1 MSTPPLDMAVLAAQ
15 LAQNPALTAELQ
27 ALLAAAQPASSAVAA
42 PSIQTQGGAGVG
54 GSVSVQGGGHFIG
67 RDFILIV
74 QQCVPSAQE
83 AEAVTIIDHYLKA
96 LAKDLAGLKLGD
108 IDNALDPTRN
118 KPLELTEI
126 YVPLDTELEI
136 PEDAESL
143 GAWLANPKPSG
154 GILTLNGMPLAIESG
169 MLGIGPKMRRVSV
182 IEALDHHRELTLLGK
197 PGSGKSTCGAY
208 VLLSLA
214 QAWHRPADELTRLG
228 DAWRHGTLLP
238 IRVVL
243 RRFAETLP
251 AGQERACAGDLWNF
265 IARDLQD
272 SGIAS
277 AQEAL
282 ATLQRIARNHGAL
295 FLLDGLDECGST
307 ALRGRVEAAVRDLM
321 DKAGEHCRF
330 LLTARPYAWPR
341 GTAPDQGV
349 YMLADFSPEQ
359 SEQFIRSWYSVVEQ
373 RGWKKTADIERK
385 ISDLLSARDRDD
397 LRHLASNPL
406 LLTLMAVLHTNKGH
420 LPDDRADL
428 YDEAVELLLL
438 RWNQEI
444 GDDAALL
451 SQLDKPGL
459 TLGHLRAALEKLALE
474 VHRAS
479 AGQEGAADI
488 GEMQLLN
495 AWRPLLGTLGK
506 AELVVEYVERR
517 AGLLIGLGQK
527 VEGGER
533 QFTFPHR
540 TFQEFLAACALS
552 KRQDLAAECARL
564 ARDDR
569 AAGHWDVVLPLA
581 ARIAGAERG
590 AGAADALIEG
600 RDVAAKRRRRTLTT
614 TDWRAALLAGQQ
626 LKEIG
631 CGLLRSQEHTA
642 CITERVA
649 DWLVELLKALPPN
662 GLAAPQRALAG
673 DVLSRLGDPRFDPQQ
688 YFLPCGDGLG
698 FVPIPGRD
706 DLRFAQYPVTVAQFR
721 AFVEHSG
728 FELGYP
734 DCLRDPD
741 HRPVRWV
748 NHTEA
753 LAYCEWLTGTGGL
766 PDGWR
771 SDLPDEHEWEHAS
784 RGGQPKEW
792 DYWWAGAADPERAN
806 YGDSGIGDTSV
817 VGCFPANDY
826 GLYDM
831 LGNVWEWTTTP
842 EKPEF
847 GSERDEA
854 RVVRGG
860 SWGYPVFYLR
870 CAGRHWILPHLH
882 GLNLGFRVVLRCSP
896 G

>member
-1 MSTPPLDMAVLAAQ
+1 MAVLAAQ
-15 LAQNPALTAELQ
+15 LAQNPALAAELQ
-27 ALLAAAQPASSAVAA
+27 ALLAATQPASSAVAA

-67 RDFILIV
+67 RDFNLIV
-74 QQCVPSAQE
+74 QQCVPSAQA

-265 IARDLQD
+265 IAHDIQD

-277 AQEAL
+277 SQEAL
-282 ATLQRIARNHGAL
+282 TTLRGIARNHGAL

-330 LLTARPYAWPR
+330 LLTARPYARPK

-349 YMLADFSPEQ
+349 YMLADFSPAQ

-590 AGAADALIEG
+590 AGAADALIDG
-600 RDVAAKRRRRTLTT
+600 REVFSPRRRGPLTVQ
-614 TDWRAALLAGQQ
+614 DWRAALLAGQQ
-626 LKEIG
+626 LQEIG
-631 CGLLRSQEHTA
+631 CSLLRSQKHTA
-642 CITERVA
+642 GITERVA
-649 DWLVELLKALPPN
+649 DWLVELLTVLPTSG
-662 GLAAPQRALAG
+662 GLSAPQRALAG
-673 DVLSRLGDPRFDPQQ
+673 DVLSRLGDPRFDPQRF
-688 YFLPCGDGLG
+688 FLPCSDDLG
-698 FVPIPGRD
+698 FVPIPGCD
-706 DLRFAQYPVTVAQFR
+706 DLCFAQYPVTVAQFR

-728 FELGYP
+728 FEPGDP

-753 LAYCEWLTGTGGL
+753 LAYCEWLTGTGCL

-771 SDLPDEHEWEHAS
+771 ADLPTEHEWDQVS
-784 RGGQPKEW
+784 GINFYTDPL
-792 DYWWAGAADPERAN
+792 DIPDPEDIN
-806 YGDSGIGDTSV
+806 YSQTNINDTSV
-817 VGCFPANDY
+817 VGCFPKNKY
-826 GLYDM
+826 NIHDM
-831 LGNVWEWTTTP
+831 LGNVWEWTSTSSAI
-842 EKPEF
+842 E
-847 GSERDEA
+847 GG
-854 RVVRGG
+854 RVNIAAYMVRGG
-860 SWGYPVFYLR
+860 SWYSPAVKLNDIFRGRYPSCQHDPRV
-870 CAGRHWILPHLH
+870 
-882 GLNLGFRVVLRCSP
+882 GFRVVQRFFSKKIE

>member
-1 MSTPPLDMAVLAAQ
+1 MSIDKL
-15 LAQNPALTAELQ
+15 PADPSALI
-27 ALLAAAQPASSAVAA
+27 ALLKNDPDLWRAVMESARDTG
-42 PSIQTQGGAGVG
+42 PSFDTGGGAIVQQ
-54 GSVSVQGGGHFIG
+54 SVETQGGHFIG
-67 RDFILIV
+67 RDFIQIV
-74 QQCVPSAQE
+74 QQGVPSAQA

-108 IDNALDPTRN
+108 IDNALDPTRS
-118 KPLELTEI
+118 KPLELTDI
-126 YVPLDTELEI
+126 YVPLDTDLQI
-136 PEDAESL
+136 PEDADSL
-143 GAWLANPKPSG
+143 GRWLTNPQPSG
-154 GILTLNGMPLAIESG
+154 GTLLLNGMPLQMDGKALSV
-169 MLGIGPKMRRVSV
+169 GPDSRRVSAL
-182 IEALDHHRELTLLGK
+182 EALDHHRELVILGK
-197 PGSGKSTCGAY
+197 PGSGKSTFGAY
-208 VLLSLA
+208 VLLSMA
-214 QAWHRPADELTRLG
+214 QAWRLPADDLTLLG
-228 DAWRHGTLLP
+228 NGWHHSALLP

-243 RRFAETLP
+243 RRFAETLL

-277 AQEAL
+277 AQDAL

-307 ALRGRVEAAVRDLM
+307 ALRGRVEAAVRELM
-321 DKAGEHCRF
+321 DKAGENCRF

-495 AWRPLLGTLGK
+495 AWRPLLGTLDK

-564 ARDDR
+564 ARDDS

-600 RDVAAKRRRRTLTT
+600 RDVAARRRRRPLTE

-649 DWLVELLKALPPN
+649 DWLVELLKVRLPSG
-662 GLAAPQRALAG
+662 GLAAPQRASAG
-673 DVLSRLGDPRFDPQQ
+673 DVLSRLGDPRFDPERF
-688 YFLPCGDGLG
+688 FLPRCDDLG

-721 AFVEHSG
+721 AFVEDSG
-728 FELGYP
+728 FEPGDP

-741 HRPVRWV
+741 HRPVRYV
-748 NHTEA
+748 NLAEA
-753 LAYCEWLTGTGGL
+753 LAYCEWLTGTGCL
-766 PDGWR
+766 PDGWLA
-771 SDLPDEHEWEHAS
+771 DLPDEHEWEHAS

-792 DYWWAGAADPERAN
+792 DYWWEGEADPERAN
-806 YGDSGIGDTSV
+806 YDDTSIGDTSV
-817 VGCFPANDY
+817 VGCFPANGY
-826 GLYDM
+826 GLFDM
-831 LGNVWEWTTTP
+831 LGNVYEWTLTTDEFEH
-842 EKPEF
+842 EKRQYETWI
-847 GSERDEA
+847 
-854 RVVRGG
+854 VRGG
-860 SWGYPVFYLR
+860 SRASSAFGLGCAFRDWNLPDLR
-870 CAGRHWILPHLH
+870 NHY
-882 GLNLGFRVVLRCSP
+882 LGFRVVLRRSSV
-896 G
+896 